1 MVEELELEE
10 KKKEFHDASVEIVR
24 LIDSGNIDD
33 ARELYNLYNH
43 LYYELLPLLDEEE
56 VSNYYENLNNIYIKL
71 KPYIVTEEEV
81 SGESKMY
88 KTDID
93 TLYEWVQETGELPLT
108 DIQEKFK
115 IDKKK
120 AEEWSSILE
129 EGGLVTI
136 KYDIVKGAILK
147 KIK

>member
-10 KKKEFHDASVEIVR
+10 KNKEFHDASVEIVR

-129 EGGLVTI
+129 EGGLVMI
-136 KYDIVKGAILK
+136 QYDIFKGAILK

>member
-129 EGGLVTI
+129 EGGLVMI
-136 KYDIVKGAILK
+136 KYDIFKGAILK